1 MPDQIPPEVRAARR
15 DVARLSTE
23 RAALLRESARLG
35 AVDHARLRDIDG
47 AIAGILDGVD
57 HLVDPCDASEVDPL
71 VLLPVRLE
79 TRYASEG
86 NSDVLH
92 VRIYPDEIH
101 VDDLVR
107 GLTDDEV
114 AAGRSWWTAAWTD
127 PLADSAWAGLVASVG
142 ADRAEWVA
150 HVCTPTN
157 LASRG
162 SAPTPSFP
170 SVQPRGPRNI
180 VARALPD
187 RFVVTVVQNGQVSSA
202 AGRSIPRDLALSPV
216 PLDGDSPTRV
226 AETLTLPP
234 GSEWLI
240 DYAKA
245 LEVGMAVTV
254 HLPAGRAAV
263 QRVIALGTRASLTAV
278 AAADEF
284 EDLLVGH
291 RFSSGLG
298 LLAQGTPTNNSDAA
312 RSPLRSRRAP
322 VAPPRVPVVAQ
333 AGSDTVAAAAVLGVD
348 SATLTALVGPGAG
361 EQSIA
366 RTVNTALWAPGWGE
380 YLGRL
385 DKQGVP
391 GVVDAQRESARRLFG
406 EHVRGRGVAP
416 TIHVGAQPY
425 GVVPVSDLRRWVPA
439 AGETTAGIAVVVR
452 KLLDRWLAVVGTK
465 VPTVRPGAPD
475 VDSALLEVLGHSPV
489 MVGLRVRPVISDDV
503 SEVVLN
509 SMGLDHREYEAE
521 KFSVAAIFS
530 TLLAEDSMR
539 AVRGSLHQDTR
550 PLPLP
555 LASPR
560 DPEFITALLENPQ
573 RVLSVD
579 SVLQALLVLAW
590 RSADLDVAKSAPA
603 TVLPTLVE
611 FVELDPAIKVLAS
624 GLLARAD
631 SATADELHGV
641 VGQMRTAGTMVGG
654 ASMLREF
661 QPVESI
667 QTSLAE
673 VALAAPA
680 TSSARSLAA
689 AALAGWF
696 AAMGYRA
703 EVREAIQGLVGTD
716 LEARRLA
723 VAEAL
728 DCSSHRLDAWATG
741 VVAQRRAQHS
751 ARRGA
756 PGSRE
761 ARGLTIGAYGV
772 VEDLTPTTGPGMDG
786 WILAPSARH
795 AITAGMLRSSHLSHL
810 PDSGPASAGGPFAID
825 LSSTRIQA
833 ANRVL
838 DGVRAGQYLGAL
850 IGYQIE
856 RSLAQ
861 AGLARL
867 QLSLRTIAPLV
878 ARRLSDADG
887 LDDSSAQEAV
897 AATNVVDG
905 VLLLQR
911 HPVGDSTAMK
921 ALRDAL
927 DAEPTNAYLE
937 PGDWKPL
944 TDGQFTNVRAVLAAA
959 AETLD
964 AVADILLSESVMQFA
979 GGNAQRAAAA
989 MDAMSSGASPADTLD
1004 VLEAQDSGER
1014 LTHRL
1019 LAVVG
1024 TGTPATG
1031 WSTLRP
1037 RAQAEPRLE
1046 AWAGAHLGD
1055 PATIVVAEAGR
1066 RITLDEAGLAALDLV
1081 HATDLDAL
1089 ERTLRLTIRDLGDA
1103 PLAVTRDP
1111 GWAGPLRSLGQ
1122 VMRLAGALRAT
1133 IAGANPLMPNA
1144 LVPSGVHPERDLGAC
1159 LPELIGRASDLV
1171 GALGL
1176 AVVGLAPTI
1185 AAMPAEGILADQ
1197 SAVDDLVVAAQ
1208 GLEPFGITLTPR
1220 ADLPLD
1226 VAWVR
1231 GAWEGARARHLAAQ
1245 AGLDRIAALPGSTM
1259 PAQVM
1264 EAVQDVVS
1272 TILGDA
1278 FVVVP
1283 LLARPSA
1290 GSDAFVTALTN
1301 PAFPAPAT
1309 SAVRRFIR
1317 DVGTVRE
1324 QVRRTSEVLLLAG
1337 AIGARR
1343 DPEVVQLSG
1352 ADANG
1357 PDPGTTHWL
1366 AGPLPPEGPW
1376 PATPVTHL
1384 VLERVGDI
1392 TPTSPLAG
1400 LVLDAWVE
1408 DLPAQVGPKAD
1419 PGDPR
1424 PGRVRMGLALRAN
1437 GSSARPP
1444 QAILSAVSPDGKR
1457 WTTDSLRQV
1466 IECTLDLAKVRML
1479 HLHTLPG
1486 EGLTL
1491 PALYTRSSSLQGQPY
1506 LDFRELAT
1514 LSAVSV
1520 AMPFV
1525 KEMP

>member
-1 MPDQIPPEVRAARR
+1 MPDQIPPEVRTARR

-23 RAALLRESARLG
+23 RAALLREAARLG
-35 AVDHARLRDIDG
+35 TVDHARLREIDG
-47 AIAGILDGVD
+47 SIAGILDGVD

-79 TRYASEG
+79 TRYAREG
-86 NSDVLH
+86 NADVLH

-114 AAGRSWWTAAWTD
+114 SAGRAWWTAAWTD
-127 PLADSAWAGLVASVG
+127 PLADSAWVELVAAVG
-142 ADRAEWVA
+142 TDRAEWVA
-150 HVCTPTN
+150 HVCTPSN
-157 LASRG
+157 LANRG

-187 RFVVTVVQNGQVSSA
+187 RFVVTVLQGGQVSSA
-202 AGRSIPRDLALSPV
+202 NGRAIPRDLALSPV
-216 PLDGDSPTRV
+216 PLDGDSPTRA
-226 AETLTLPP
+226 AEALTLPP

-240 DYAKA
+240 NYGRA

-254 HLPAGRAAV
+254 RLPAGRAPI
-263 QRVIALGTRASLTAV
+263 QRVLALGTRASLTTV
-278 AAADEF
+278 AAADEL

-298 LLAQGTPTNNSDAA
+298 LLAQGAPTNNSDAA
-312 RSPLRSRRAP
+312 RSPLRSRRTP
-322 VAPPRVPVVAQ
+322 VPPPRETVAVQ
-333 AGSDTVAAAAVLGVD
+333 PGSDSVAAAVVLGVD
-348 SATLTALVGPGAG
+348 AGTLTALVGPGVG
-361 EQSIA
+361 EQAIA

-385 DKQGVP
+385 DQQGVP

-416 TIHVGAQPY
+416 AIHVGAQPY
-425 GVVPVSDLRRWVPA
+425 GVLPVSDLRRWVPA

-452 KLLDRWLAVVGTK
+452 KLLDRWLAVVGSK
-465 VPTVRPGAPD
+465 VPTIRPGAPD
-475 VDSALLEVLGHSPV
+475 VEHALLEVLGHSPV
-489 MVGLRVRPVISDDV
+489 MAGLRVRPVISDDV
-503 SEVVLN
+503 SEAVLN

-521 KFSVAAIFS
+521 KYSVAAVFS
-530 TLLAEDSMR
+530 TLLAEDSTR
-539 AVRGSLHQDTR
+539 AIIGSLHQETR
-550 PLPLP
+550 PLPLA

-560 DPEFITALLENPQ
+560 DPEFIAALLGTPQ
-573 RVLSVD
+573 KVLSVD

-611 FVELDPAIKVLAS
+611 FVELDPAIRVVAT

-631 SATADELHGV
+631 SATPDELHGL
-641 VGQMRTAGTMVGG
+641 VGQMRTAGTTVGG
-654 ASMLREF
+654 PSMLREF
-661 QPVESI
+661 QPVENI
-667 QTSLAE
+667 TTSLAE

-680 TSSARSLAA
+680 TSGAKSLAA
-689 AALAGWF
+689 SALAGWF

-703 EVREAIQGLVGTD
+703 EVRQAIEALAGTE

-728 DCSSHRLDAWATG
+728 DCSSHRLDAWATA
-741 VVAQRRAQHS
+741 VVAQRRARQS
-751 ARRGA
+751 ARRGT

-772 VEDLTPTTGPGMDG
+772 VEDLAPATGTGLDG

-810 PDSGPASAGGPFAID
+810 PASGPARDGGPFAID
-825 LSSTRIQA
+825 LSSMRIQA
-833 ANRVL
+833 ATRVL
-838 DGVRAGQYLGAL
+838 DGVRAGQHLGAL

-856 RSLAQ
+856 RDLAE

-867 QLSLRTIAPLV
+867 QLSLRAIAPLV
-878 ARRLSDADG
+878 ARRLNDADA
-887 LDDSSAQEAV
+887 LDDQSTQEAV

-911 HPVGDSTAMK
+911 HHLDDPTSMT

-927 DAEPTNAYLE
+927 DAVPTNAYLE

-944 TDGQFTNVRAVLAAA
+944 TDGQFGTVRSVLAAA

-979 GGNAQRAAAA
+979 GGNSQRAAAA

-1019 LAVVG
+1019 LAVIG
-1024 TGTPATG
+1024 TGAPATG
-1031 WSTLRP
+1031 WSTARP

-1055 PATIVVAEAGR
+1055 PATIVVADAGR
-1066 RITLDEAGLAALDLV
+1066 RITLDEAGLSALDLV
-1081 HATDLDAL
+1081 HATDLAAL
-1089 ERTLRLTIRDLGDA
+1089 ERTLRMALPDLGDA
-1103 PLAVTRDP
+1103 PLAVTRDA
-1111 GWAGPLRSLGQ
+1111 GWDTPQRALGQ
-1122 VMRLAGALRAT
+1122 VVRLAGALRAV

-1144 LVPSGVHPERDLGAC
+1144 LVPSGVHPERDLDGS
-1159 LPELIGRASDLV
+1159 LSELIGRASDLT

-1176 AVVGLAPTI
+1176 AVVGMAPTI
-1185 AAMPAEGILADQ
+1185 AAIPEEGIVADQ
-1197 SAVDDLVVAAQ
+1197 SAADELAVAAQ
-1208 GLEPFGITLTPR
+1208 GLEPFGIALAPR

-1226 VAWVR
+1226 VSWVR
-1231 GAWEGARARHLAAQ
+1231 GAWEAARARHIAAQ
-1245 AGLDRIAALPGSTM
+1245 AGLDRIAALPGTTP
-1259 PAQVM
+1259 PALVV

-1283 LLARPSA
+1283 LLAQPVA
-1290 GSDAFVTALTN
+1290 GSDTFVAAVTT

-1343 DPEVVQLSG
+1343 VPEVVQLSDG
-1352 ADANG
+1352 DVNG
-1357 PDPGTTHWL
+1357 PDPGTTRWL
-1366 AGPLPPEGPW
+1366 AGPLPAEGPW
-1376 PATPVTHL
+1376 PARPVTHL
-1384 VLERVGDI
+1384 VLDRVGDV
-1392 TPTSPLAG
+1392 TTANPLAG

-1408 DLPAQVGPKAD
+1408 DLPAQVGPRAD
-1419 PGDPR
+1419 PNDPR
-1424 PGRVRMGLALRAN
+1424 PGRVRMGLAVRAN
-1437 GSSARPP
+1437 ASSARPP
-1444 QAILSAVSPDGKR
+1444 QAILSAVSPDARR
-1457 WTTDSLRQV
+1457 WTTDSLRRV
-1466 IECTLDLAKVRML
+1466 VECTLDLAKVRML
-1479 HLHTLPG
+1479 HLHTIPG

-1514 LSAVSV
+1514 LSAVSL

-1525 KEMP
+1525 KETS